1 MKKLTLFAFMLAGF
15 FTQAQNNL
23 TIEEATLAAQKGF
36 GTKSI
41 YGLQWRTANELTYID
56 ASYKALVAKNT
67 NNTTVENFVTTADLE
82 TAIAAATSEKV
93 SLRSIPFDYHWENE
107 KEFSFTHHGEND
119 KYFVVYNIE
128 SKKVS
133 KTIKFSSSSTE
144 EIIATNKNFITYLNK
159 NNVEI
164 VFDNGEVLKVTND
177 PEHVIN
183 GSSNTHRNEFG
194 IDRGMWISPDNKK
207 ILFYKKDERMVKN
220 YPLIDFGA
228 RSAEEKL
235 IKYPMAG
242 MKSEEVSLHIY
253 NIDTK
258 TTTPLNIEGDKEQ
271 FLTMPTWA
279 PNSETVYVGVL
290 NRGQNHLKL
299 QRYNAASGKLDK
311 QLFEEKSKSYVE
323 PNTPLKFLKDN
334 EFIYVSEKDGYRQM
348 YRYNTNGKQLNSYVY
363 KDVLFKEFVDVSP
376 KEIYYMGT
384 ANKGMDKLLYKVDL
398 KSGKTIPV
406 TKTSAT
412 HNVEMNKDKTWYYSQ
427 YTNFTTP
434 NNISLNNINGKST
447 IELLNAPNP
456 YEGKTVLPKV
466 EMVTIKAADGKTNLN
481 GRLLYPANFNENEKY
496 PVMVYVYGGPHAQL
510 VSNRFGGG
518 AGGFDYYMAQQGFV
532 VFTLDNRGSENRG
545 RDFEHVI
552 HKELGQNEMAD
563 QMKGIEFLKS
573 KKFVNADKIGVYGW
587 SFGGFMTTSLMLNYP
602 DTFKVGVAG
611 GPVIDWKW
619 YEIMY
624 GERYMDTPEENP
636 EGYEKTSTLNKVKNL
651 KGRLLMIHGAQDP
664 VVVQQHSMEFIEK
677 CIKEGKQVD
686 YFLYPTHEH
695 NVSGKDRVHLNA
707 KIADYFITHLKK

>member
-1 MKKLTLFAFMLAGF
+1 MKKLTLFAFMLGGF
-15 FTQAQNNL
+15 LSQAQNNL
-23 TIEEATLAAQKGF
+23 TIEEATLGAQRGF
-36 GTKSI
+36 GTKAI
-41 YGLQWRTANELTYID
+41 YGAQWRTNNELTYID
-56 ASYKALVAKNT
+56 ASYKALVSKKT
-67 NNTTVENFVTTADLE
+67 DKSTVENFVTTADLE
-82 TAIAAATSEKV
+82 SAIAAATNEKV
-93 SLRSIPFDYHWENE
+93 TLRTIPFDYHWEND
-107 KEFSFTHHGEND
+107 KEFAFTYQGEND
-119 KYFVVYNIE
+119 KYFVLYNVE
-128 SKKVS
+128 TKRVS
-133 KTIKFSSSSTE
+133 KTIKFAAFAAE
-144 EIIATNKNFITYLNK
+144 EIIAPNKNFIAYLNK
-159 NNVEI
+159 NNIEI
-164 VFDNGEVLKVTND
+164 VLANGEMIKVTND
-177 PEHVIN
+177 PDHVIN

-194 IDRGMWISPDNKK
+194 IDRGMWVSPDSKK
-207 ILFYKKDERMVKN
+207 ILFYKKDERMVKD
-220 YPLIDFGA
+220 YPLVDFGA
-228 RSAEEKL
+228 RIAEVKT

-242 MKSEEVSLHIY
+242 LKSEEVTLHVY
-253 NIDTK
+253 DIDTK
-258 TTTPLNIEGDKEQ
+258 TTTLLNIEGDKEQ
-271 FLTMPTWA
+271 FLTMPTWS
-279 PNSETVYVGVL
+279 PNSDFVYVGVL

-299 QRYNAASGKLDK
+299 QRYTAATGKLDK
-311 QLFEEKSKSYVE
+311 QLFEEKSKTYVE
-323 PNTPLKFLKDN
+323 PNTPLKFLNDK

-363 KDVLFKEFVDVSP
+363 KDVLFKGFVDVSP

-398 KSGKTIPV
+398 KSGKTIPI

-412 HNVEMNKDKTWYYSQ
+412 YSVEMNKDKTWYYSQ

-434 NNISLNNINGKST
+434 NNVSLNAVNVKST

-552 HKELGQNEMAD
+552 HRELGQNEMAD
-563 QMKGIEFLKS
+563 QMKGVEFLKS
-573 KKFVNADKIGVYGW
+573 KKFVDADKIGVYGW

-619 YEIMY
+619 YEVMY

-636 EGYEKTSTLNKVKNL
+636 EGYEKTSTLNKVNNL

-695 NVSGKDRVHLNA
+695 NVLGRDRVHLNA
-707 KIADYFITHLKK
+707 KIADYFMTHLKK